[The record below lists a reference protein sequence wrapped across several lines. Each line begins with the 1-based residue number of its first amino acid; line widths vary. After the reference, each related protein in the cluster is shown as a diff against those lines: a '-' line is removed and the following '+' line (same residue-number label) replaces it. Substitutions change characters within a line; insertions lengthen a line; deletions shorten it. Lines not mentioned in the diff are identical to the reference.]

1 MPTKEIDVMHLA
13 GLIALIGLPFS
24 KSKNALFGP
33 YHVAAI
39 LAHMVRNGVCAN
51 AAIASF
57 WAEAGKD
64 PHKEIKRRD
73 RRKVRFPTDQWLFR
87 LFGSISPEEM
97 EERCDLMLDA
107 QMKIMRGAGIMND
120 AVIDIVDVHNV
131 PHYGKKKDK
140 HVVRTK
146 HKNGTGKAESY
157 ATLLTT
163 SGGYPYCTAIT
174 RLFAKRTKA
183 DIVAKLLD
191 GRARRGIGALITM
204 LDRGFFTVAVM
215 QAFADRGL
223 HFVMG
228 AVRTAAVKK
237 ALDEYIAGTRKA
249 ISECTIRSGKKS
261 FTFTLCIV
269 EKTEVKKGKEK
280 KVYVLYA
287 TNLPDAVVH
296 APGFDIDELYGKR
309 WDIESNYRKVEEVRL
324 RTVSRDHSARTF
336 FFFMSPVFLNMW
348 AAYNQREK
356 AAREAAEAAA
366 PEEGPRQ
373 ADQAP
378 ASAGCE
384 GKEEEEAEEPAAAA
398 DDEEDE
404 QGEKE
409 EEDDKESK
417 PADLGSNGGGGGG
430 GAPDH
435 GKIVRLAAEVQN
447 RPKRKYYKISLIF
460 IIDIAAKFRESILS
474 WSYYRNKITRRIEE
488 FVESMAAA
496 H

>member
-223 HFVMG
+223 HFIMG

-280 KVYVLYA
+280 KVYRASGNQDPLR
-287 TNLPDAVVH
+287 D
-296 APGFDIDELYGKR
+296 R
-309 WDIESNYRKVEEVRL
+309 RL
-324 RTVSRDHSARTF
+324 
-336 FFFMSPVFLNMW
+336 
-348 AAYNQREK
+348 
-356 AAREAAEAAA
+356 
-366 PEEGPRQ
+366 G
-373 ADQAP
+373 
-378 ASAGCE
+378 AS
-384 GKEEEEAEEPAAAA
+384 
-398 DDEEDE
+398 
-404 QGEKE
+404 
-409 EEDDKESK
+409 
-417 PADLGSNGGGGGG
+417 GGGGMRLESLAGVAAFRGAFPLPRAGHSAPECAVAALPVPFGG
-430 GAPDH
+430 EERGRHA
-435 GKIVRLAAEVQN
+435 RSLAQSRQPRRAALLSNQVQPGIPVQKVGHLHPVPGGPEVIRDGPAEVVE
-447 RPKRKYYKISLIF
+447 P
-460 IIDIAAKFRESILS
+460 
-474 WSYYRNKITRRIEE
+474 RI
-488 FVESMAAA
+488 VVVLR
-496 H
+496 HRLL